1 MRKKVEAHQN
11 AVLRLSIL
19 ELQLIFLSQNFL
31 DIAGQKITERTYVH
45 EKQDFNRGTLN
56 LFQQSVFHN

>member
-31 DIAGQKITERTYVH
+31 DIAGHKSQKEPMFM
-45 EKQDFNRGTLN
+45 KSKTLIA
-56 LFQQSVFHN
+56 VP